1 MKHTLRAGI
10 VGATAIVVVSL
21 NPWTDKSRDTP
32 DEPVAASLL
41 STTSTIVQGGDAVQL
56 ATALHAVGASVSREL
71 PLIGAVSTELTATQ
85 HQALAEHYPELR
97 LSASRELR
105 VASMVPLGEGETTTS
120 DHDADAP
127 QCISDLETTHKPA
140 RKEKNKH
147 RGNPHA
153 AVQVHEHD
161 GGRSHFPSHIGAD
174 SLHVAGIDGRGVGIA
189 VIDTGLWREAI
200 QHFATDR
207 TLPVKRQILAMDM
220 VGGQERVMFDGQ
232 CFQEGTLDNYG
243 HGTHVS
249 TVAASSVRAEDG
261 SFQGVAPMANLYS
274 LRAFDG
280 QGAGS
285 YVDVIAAIQWVV
297 EHRDTH
303 NIRVL
308 NLSFSADP
316 QSWYWEDPLNQAVM
330 AAWAAGIVVVTSSGN
345 TGPDPMTV
353 GVPGNVPYVITV
365 GAMSDNYS
373 PYGRQDDFLTH
384 FSSAGPTLEGHVKP
398 DVMAP
403 GAHMLG
409 IVPAGS
415 YLDET
420 YGEENSFEFG
430 PDDQPL
436 GDNFFVMSGT
446 SQATAVV
453 AGAAALLLQQAP
465 ELTPD
470 AVKCRLMSTSR
481 MLRDE
486 QGSPTYSVFQQGA
499 GLIDV
504 LSASSHGIDN
514 CANQGLDIQ
523 ADLAGIQHY
532 HGPAVLSLDG
542 QYHIAEHDQS
552 GYPTG
557 RPVDDAYLTWSG
569 AYPWDSGAMWGD
581 GYPWGTRTVWADG
594 YPWGV
599 RPVGL
604 NGYPWGV
611 RPVGLDGYPWG
622 VRPIALDGYPWGVRP
637 IGVDGYPWGVRPI
650 GLDGYPWGVRPIGV
664 DGYPWGVRPVWTDGY
679 PWGTSFPGVVNRT
692 SISTWIQHASLRD

>member
-21 NPWTDKSRDTP
+21 NPWTDKTREKP
-32 DEPVAASLL
+32 DEKVAASSP
-41 STTSTIVQGGDAVQL
+41 STAPVIIQGGDAAHL
-56 ATALHAVGASVSREL
+56 TAALKAVGAKVARKL
-71 PLIGAVSTELTATQ
+71 PLIGAVSAELTAAQ
-85 HQALAEHYPELR
+85 HLALAEHYPELR

-105 VASMVPLGEGETTTS
+105 VASIVPLGEDETATS
-120 DHDADAP
+120 EHNGNG
-127 QCISDLETTHKPA
+127 QHCISDKDSKHNPT

-153 AVQVHEHD
+153 AVQVHEQD
-161 GGRSHFPSHIGAD
+161 GGRSHFPNHIGAD
-174 SLHVAGIDGRGVGIA
+174 SLHAAGIDGRGVGIA
-189 VIDTGLWREAI
+189 VIDSGLWRKAI
-200 QHFATDR
+200 EHFATDR
-207 TLPVKRQILAMDM
+207 SLPAKRQILAIDW

-232 CFQEGTLDNYG
+232 CFQDGSLDDYG

-297 EHRDTH
+297 DHRDTH

-330 AAWAAGIVVVTSSGN
+330 EAWAAGIVVVTSSGN
-345 TGPDPMTV
+345 TGPDPVTV

-384 FSSAGPTLEGHVKP
+384 FSSSGPTIEGHVKP

-481 MLRDE
+481 VLRDE
-486 QGSPTYSVFQQGA
+486 QGSPRYSVFQQGA

-504 LSASSHGIDN
+504 LSAAAHGIDN

-523 ADLAGIQHY
+523 ADLAGTQHY

-557 RPVDDAYLTWSG
+557 RPIDDDYLTWSG
-569 AYPWDSGAMWGD
+569 AYPSDAGSMWGD
-581 GYPWGTRTVWADG
+581 GYPWSTRTVWADG
-594 YPWGV
+594 YPWSTV
-599 RPVGL
+599 PI
-604 NGYPWGV
+604 WA
-611 RPVGLDGYPWG
+611 DGYPWSTRTVG
-622 VRPIALDGYPWGVRP
+622 ADGYPWSTRP
-637 IGVDGYPWGVRPI
+637 IWADGYPWSTRTVWA
-650 GLDGYPWGVRPIGV
+650 DGYPWSTRP
-664 DGYPWGVRPVWTDGY
+664 
-679 PWGTSFPGVVNRT
+679 PGIFNRAF
-692 SISTWIQHASLRD
+692 ISTWIQHASLRD